1 MIPGHERVTISPL
14 DRAMREIYS
23 WWVALGYA
31 VLRLTPADRSA
42 LPFARECVWR
52 ALASPPEVA
61 LRHAIVGAL
70 SVAGALL
77 ASVVGFGGVGIWMV
91 LGTGDDAVL
100 RLIQQAAFALASI
113 SIVLGVREAF
123 ERRDYARW
131 KAAGR
136 PEEWQPGFGAT
147 PKGWD
152 LIAIMVVG
160 CLMWLLAGA
169 NFDANR

>member
-1 MIPGHERVTISPL
+1 MPAHEGVAMSAL
-14 DRAMREIYS
+14 DRAMREIYA
-23 WWVALGYA
+23 WWVALFFPA
-31 VLRLTPADRSA
+31 LRATPAGQRT
-42 LPFARECVWR
+42 LPFARECVRR
-52 ALASPPEVA
+52 ALSSPPDVPM
-61 LRHAIVGAL
+61 RHSLVGGIA
-70 SVAGALL
+70 VAGAIL
-77 ASVVGFGGVGIWMV
+77 AFVVGFGGVGIWMV

-160 CLMWLLAGA
+160 CLMWLLAGT